1 MHTGL
6 TIHSERG
13 KALGRVTPEG
23 NVRLVRGDR
32 EAFGIKGRSAEQ
44 RIALDLLL
52 DPDVGILSLGGRQA
66 PASRRWRCARDW
78 RRCWSAG
85 STRR

>member
-1 MHTGL
+1 GEQVDVLFEEGHLQVPEAAGLPVHTGL
-6 TIHSERG
+6 TIQSERG

-23 NVRLVRGDR
+23 GVRLVRGDR

-52 DPDVGILSLGGRQA
+52 DPDIGI
-66 PASRRWRCARDW
+66 
-78 RRCWSAG
+78 
-85 STRR
+85 